1 MLSISACNFWVK
13 KLQRFFHCLD
23 LTSSTA
29 SLGMQ
34 TKSYII
40 HLAVNFLA
48 LSCLGEDAEGLC
60 ICLLHL
66 IAFHYLLLTTN
77 WSLRYSK
84 FHRQT
89 IA

>member
-13 KLQRFFHCLD
+13 TYNDSFTALY
-23 LTSSTA
+23 LTSLTT

-34 TKSYII
+34 TKGYIR
-40 HLAVNFLA
+40 HLAVTLISLA

-66 IAFHYLLLTTN
+66 LAFGYLLLTN
-77 WSLRYSK
+77 WSL
-84 FHRQT
+84 
-89 IA
+89 